1 MNLRKRVM
9 FTFVGVLGGLIYFRR
24 DMHRWYYIN
33 VERKPA
39 ESYDPDPIKK
49 IL

>member
-9 FTFVGVLGGLIYFRR
+9 FTFVGVLGALIYFRR

-33 VERKPA
+33 VEKKPA
-39 ESYDPDPIKK
+39 
-49 IL
+49 